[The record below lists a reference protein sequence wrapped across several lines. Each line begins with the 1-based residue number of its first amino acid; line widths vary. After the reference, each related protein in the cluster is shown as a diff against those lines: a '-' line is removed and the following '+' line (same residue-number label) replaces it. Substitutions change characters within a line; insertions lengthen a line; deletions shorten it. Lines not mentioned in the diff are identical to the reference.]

1 MEINDREGSGS
12 RLRDASMGRKLTV
25 VFISCVVGF
34 GILVCLAGYWRNYH
48 KEQKE
53 NQTYLLRCAR
63 LASEI
68 FLQSDVEELVSDN
81 SRRLYLQCKKEMDHI
96 QTDMELK
103 YVYTYIPEEDG
114 KSYTLVMVSG
124 KIQEDRWKPGQVMD
138 ETVPPEVMDVYEGRK
153 ESCFRISRNRYG
165 YMASMFCPVYGSDG
179 DIQAVTGAALER
191 GAIVSGFFREIAW
204 VSVLILAGCL
214 VFFFLLRYF
223 SFQYVIRPV
232 TELSEHMEHFVKD
245 REEGRSFNQI
255 EIRSRDEIGQM
266 TAVFNRMA
274 GDLEYYVKKT
284 ADMAAAAEKE
294 RTEMEA
300 ARRIQ
305 KASLPEGNDPW
316 KEDARFRLYA
326 GMQPARQVGGDFYD
340 YFRVSEDSLA
350 TVIGDVSG
358 KGITAA
364 LFMMRAMTLIRG
376 CMLEGKELSQ
386 VLEQVNNELCDR
398 NTEGM
403 FVTVFVGILDLETGR
418 YRYAGAGHQP
428 PYVCREEFEALQL
441 DPGLPLG
448 LFEEEEYACAEA
460 DLRQGES
467 IFLYTDGVT
476 EAMNEEKELWGEARM
491 KELLNLHKDSDCEE
505 IARAISSAVAQ
516 FAKEAKQSD
525 DITMLVLKYS
535 KEFI

>member
-1 MEINDREGSGS
+1 MCS
-12 RLRDASMGRKLTV
+12 
-25 VFISCVVGF
+25 
-34 GILVCLAGYWRNYH
+34 
-48 KEQKE
+48 
-53 NQTYLLRCAR
+53 
-63 LASEI
+63 
-68 FLQSDVEELVSDN
+68 SDL
-81 SRRLYLQCKKEMDHI
+81 
-96 QTDMELK
+96 
-103 YVYTYIPEEDG
+103 
-114 KSYTLVMVSG
+114 
-124 KIQEDRWKPGQVMD
+124 
-138 ETVPPEVMDVYEGRK
+138 
-153 ESCFRISRNRYG
+153 
-165 YMASMFCPVYGSDG
+165 
-179 DIQAVTGAALER
+179 
-191 GAIVSGFFREIAW
+191 
-204 VSVLILAGCL
+204 
-214 VFFFLLRYF
+214 
-223 SFQYVIRPV
+223 
-232 TELSEHMEHFVKD
+232 
-245 REEGRSFNQI
+245 
-255 EIRSRDEIGQM
+255 
-266 TAVFNRMA
+266 
-274 GDLEYYVKKT
+274 
-284 ADMAAAAEKE
+284 DMAAAAEKE

-403 FVTVFVGILDLETGR
+403 FVTVFVGILNLETGR